1 MDGQIQYSP
10 KQILIFEGVMNL
22 LQEGRPIH
30 ELKVAEI
37 AEASGMG
44 KSTAYEYFSS
54 KEEILREALTY
65 HMSENFKN
73 MVQFVFEAKTFKGI
87 LEKALL
93 YLEDSLEKRFT
104 GIFLLAMSEHQV
116 KSDKGHYMD
125 PFMVEKMD
133 AVTMREL
140 ERAMLIGKNEGSI
153 AADVTLIDLKMT
165 VLGFFSAFVHELLP
179 LKSIHCGIK
188 VEPDLGLENSEEMI
202 KRLHERTVRLLLKT
216 LG

>member
-1 MDGQIQYSP
+1 MDEQIQYSP

-73 MVQFVFEAKTFKGI
+73 MVRFVFEAGSFRGI
-87 LEKALL
+87 LEKALQF
-93 YLEDSLEKRFT
+93 LEESLDKRFT
-104 GIFLLAMSEHQV
+104 GIFLLVLSEHQA
-116 KSDKGHYMD
+116 KSDKGSYMD
-125 PFMVEKMD
+125 PFMMEKMD
-133 AVTMREL
+133 AVTLKEL
-140 ERAMLIGKNEGSI
+140 ERAMLIGKKEGTI
-153 AADVTLIDLKMT
+153 AEDMILSDLKMT
-165 VLGFFSAFVHELLP
+165 VLGFFSAYVHELMP

-188 VEPDLGLENSEEMI
+188 VEPDLRHENNEEMI
-202 KRLHERTVRLLLKT
+202 QRLRERTVRLMLKT